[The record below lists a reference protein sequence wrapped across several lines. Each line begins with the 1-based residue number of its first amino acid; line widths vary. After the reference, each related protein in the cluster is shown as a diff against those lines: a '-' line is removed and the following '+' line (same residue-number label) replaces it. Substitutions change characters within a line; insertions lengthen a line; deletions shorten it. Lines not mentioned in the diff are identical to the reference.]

1 MSTTYL
7 QTNRSAAALYMG
19 RELSQNRSNVQRKS
33 AQSSPAHT
41 GIDEGLLM
49 VGIFCF
55 LVPTMFTAA
64 AFGLRYMEMSDVLPY
79 SIYIIAAALVVRIAT
94 AVIVKGM
101 AAEKNRSESVWMT
114 IAMIVPAI
122 SLILMSFVSTRKS
135 IVTAASN
142 TIKMKTQAP
151 ARELYIPRR
160 SQAI

>member
-19 RELSQNRSNVQRKS
+19 RDLSQNRSNVQRKS
-33 AQSSPAHT
+33 AQSSAAHT

-64 AFGLRYMEMSDVLPY
+64 AFGLHYMEMSDVLPY

-114 IAMIVPAI
+114 IAMIAPAV
-122 SLILMSFVSTRKS
+122 SLILMSFVSTRKNT
-135 IVTAASN
+135 VTAAS
-142 TIKMKTQAP
+142 TSIKMKTQAP
-151 ARELYIPRR
+151 AIELYMPHR

>member
-19 RELSQNRSNVQRKS
+19 RELSQNRSSVQHKTT
-33 AQSSPAHT
+33 QSSPAHT

-64 AFGLRYMEMSDVLPY
+64 AFGLRYMEMSDVLHY

-114 IAMIVPAI
+114 IAMIAPAVC
-122 SLILMSFVSTRKS
+122 LVLMSFVSTRKS

-151 ARELYIPRR
+151 ARELYMPRR

>member
-1 MSTTYL
+1 
-7 QTNRSAAALYMG
+7 
-19 RELSQNRSNVQRKS
+19 
-33 AQSSPAHT
+33 
-41 GIDEGLLM
+41 
-49 VGIFCF
+49 
-55 LVPTMFTAA
+55 
-64 AFGLRYMEMSDVLPY
+64 PY

-114 IAMIVPAI
+114 IAMIAPAVC
-122 SLILMSFVSTRKS
+122 LVLMSFVSTRKS